1 MDKLYNSN
9 GTTYEVLQTLDFN
22 SKDKEYFK
30 DSQQEYRLALL
41 QVAHSHVYV
50 VASFVGETS
59 WGSGAY
65 FSDLKQAVIY
75 YNEQLKIYLGVITDN
90 N

>member
-30 DSQQEYRLALL
+30 DS
-41 QVAHSHVYV
+41 
-50 VASFVGETS
+50 
-59 WGSGAY
+59 
-65 FSDLKQAVIY
+65 
-75 YNEQLKIYLGVITDN
+75 
-90 N
+90 